1 MNEKVKKGSGQPKAQ
16 ESVMEETLVM
26 EPPKKTPPPKKKRTI
41 KRTETVLSNAEYE
54 IPKNAG
60 IVYMLP
66 QKGITVYDA
75 EQDTVREMR
84 YCPNEPS
91 IWADEQGEKARK
103 ETVAFR
109 DGKLFVRRDQPN
121 LRKFMDLHPL
131 NIANGGNVFQQ
142 VDKRKD
148 AESELKKEFLLSE
161 AISMVRD
168 KEINDLLP
176 VALYFGVNINTPVS
190 EIRYN
195 LLNIAKKKT
204 QAFIESFDSPQV
216 QVRSSIQQA
225 KDYQI
230 LNLKKDGCYWF
241 DSNSLIVS
249 VPVGQDPLNTMV
261 RFCLTE
267 KGSSVLSLIEEKL
280 DKLG

>member
-1 MNEKVKKGSGQPKAQ
+1 MNKAKAATESPKPQTKTVQQAPPQP
-16 ESVMEETLVM
+16 T
-26 EPPKKTPPPKKKRTI
+26 KKKRTV
-41 KRTETVLSNAEYE
+41 KRKETVLYHAEYE

-66 QKGITVYDA
+66 QKGITVYDS
-75 EQDTVREMR
+75 EKDTVREMR

-103 ETVAFR
+103 ETVCFR
-109 DGKLFVRRDQPN
+109 DGKLFVPKDKPN
-121 LRKFMDLHPL
+121 LRVFMDMHPM
-131 NIANGGNVFQQ
+131 NIANGGKIFKQ
-142 VDKRKD
+142 VDKKKD
-148 AESELKKEFLLSE
+148 AENELAREFKLNE

-168 KEINDLLP
+168 KDINELLP
-176 VALYFGVNINTPVS
+176 IALYFGININTPVT

-204 QAFIESFDSPQV
+204 QEFIQSFDSPQV
-216 QVRSSIQQA
+216 QARSTVQQA
-225 KDYQI
+225 KDYQLI
-230 LNLKKDGCYWF
+230 NLKNDGCYWF

-249 VPVGQDPLNTMV
+249 VPVGQDSMDVMV

-267 KGSSVLSLIEEKL
+267 KGASVLSNLEERL
-280 DKLG
+280 DKMA

>member
-1 MNEKVKKGSGQPKAQ
+1 MTTKTKAAPKAKETVAPVEVAAQ
-16 ESVMEETLVM
+16 EVKPTLAS
-26 EPPKKTPPPKKKRTI
+26 KKKRTI
-41 KRTETVLSNAEYE
+41 KRNESILQHAEYE

-66 QKGITVYDA
+66 QKGITVYDK
-75 EQDTVREMR
+75 EKDTVREMR

-91 IWADEQGEKARK
+91 IWADEQGDNARK

-109 DGKLFVRRDQPN
+109 EGKLFVPKDKPN
-121 LRKFMDLHPL
+121 LRVFMDNHPM
-131 NIANGGNVFQQ
+131 NMANGGKIFRQ
-142 VDKRKD
+142 VDKKKD
-148 AESELKKEFLLSE
+148 AENELAREFKLNE

-168 KEINDLLP
+168 KDINELLP
-176 VALYFGVNINTPVS
+176 IALYFGININTPVT

-204 QAFIESFDSPQV
+204 QEIIQSFDSPQV
-216 QVRSSIQQA
+216 QTRSTIQQA

-230 LNLKKDGCYWF
+230 INVKSDGTYWF
-241 DSNSLIVS
+241 DSNRLIVS
-249 VPVGQDPLNTMV
+249 TPVGQDSMDVMV

-267 KGSSVLSLIEEKL
+267 KGASVLSTLEDRL
-280 DKLG
+280 DRLG